1 MTVRGY
7 SGVANDRGNR
17 AADHHRDILRR
28 QHRFYHV
35 YRPKRRGSRVLL
47 AKSSLA
53 IGAEVTCKAIE
64 REIGGV
70 GVFRKPS
77 AISGG
82 IREL

>member
-1 MTVRGY
+1 V
-7 SGVANDRGNR
+7 
-17 AADHHRDILRR
+17 
-28 QHRFYHV
+28 
-35 YRPKRRGSRVLL
+35 VLL

-53 IGAEVTCKAIE
+53 NWVEVSCKAIE

-77 AISGG
+77 AIAGG